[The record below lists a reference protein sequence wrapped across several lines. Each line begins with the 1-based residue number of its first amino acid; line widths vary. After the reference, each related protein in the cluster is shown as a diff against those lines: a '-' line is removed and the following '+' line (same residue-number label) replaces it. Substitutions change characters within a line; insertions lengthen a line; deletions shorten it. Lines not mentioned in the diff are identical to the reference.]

1 MLALLAIAAYVFTPV
16 TVPNATIFDSFGP
29 NDQGQV
35 VLVTSI
41 GSGIWENGNFTLL
54 PPPPKGVTQVIAFG
68 INSAGTVVGAVG
80 FSDGHEE
87 GFILIGSTYKIFA
100 RPGWANTEPRFI
112 ASSELVTGWS
122 FPNDSGPSAGFVYDP
137 ATDTFTDA
145 TPAGSVSTI
154 VQGMN
159 KFGVISGNG
168 VDPTL
173 GEYGVIWQLGEFAQ
187 GKRTVP
193 FLERFTV
200 ANEAGRARGI
210 NDAGLVV
217 GYLSSGKAG
226 FVGNPLLGFR
236 LLHVP
241 GSTGGSKT
249 VCEGINNLGQVT
261 CASYTADFLEQV
273 FLGTPQP

>member
-1 MLALLAIAAYVFTPV
+1 MLALLALAAYVFIPV
-16 TVPNATIFDSFGP
+16 TVPNAVITDSFGP
-29 NDQGQV
+29 NDKGQIA
-35 VLVTSI
+35 LITSI
-41 GSGIWENGNFTLL
+41 GSGIWENGNFTPL
-54 PPPPKGVTQVIAFG
+54 PPPPTGVTQILALG
-68 INSAGTVVGAVG
+68 INNAGTVVGGAL
-80 FSDGHEE
+80 FPDGHEE
-87 GFILIGSTYKIFA
+87 GFILIGSTYKLFA
-100 RPGWANTEPRFI
+100 RPGWDNTEPRFI

-122 FPNDSGPSAGFVYDP
+122 FPNDAGPSAGFVYDP
-137 ATDTFTDA
+137 ATDKFTDA
-145 TPAGSVSTI
+145 TPAGSDSTI

-168 VDPTL
+168 HDPNL
-173 GEYGVIWQLGEFAQ
+173 GYYGIVWQQGLFAQ
-187 GKRTVP
+187 GKQPVP

-200 ANEAGRARGI
+200 GNEEGRARGI

-226 FVGNPLLGFR
+226 FVGSPALGFR

-241 GSTGGSKT
+241 GSTGGSST

-261 CASYTADFLEQV
+261 CAYYNANFLEQV